1 VALLSAF
8 AEMGLKLRVDM
19 PEQAMEIATVF
30 FRQSTTAN
38 EAKENIKTLND
49 QRERNVK
56 ALQEKMKMNKKE
68 VQRFNPVDAFP
79 GDAIIFMR
87 VLNLLRGMFFILSF
101 EISSIMVTC
110 SLLSALM
117 QGYQHH

>member
-1 VALLSAF
+1 VALLTAF

-19 PEQAMEIATVF
+19 PQQAMDIATIF

-56 ALQEKMKMNKKE
+56 ALQEKMKLNKKE
-68 VQRFNPVDAFP
+68 VQRFNPVSRNARLATF
-79 GDAIIFMR
+79 
-87 VLNLLRGMFFILSF
+87 LN
-101 EISSIMVTC
+101 
-110 SLLSALM
+110 
-117 QGYQHH
+117 